1 MPSTAMKLEQR
12 VTVLER
18 ELRKVRAE
26 LKSVRKVSRQ
36 PWWTRLSGSF
46 KNDPLFDKI
55 IEAGDA
61 HRRSL
66 TRRAR

>member
-1 MPSTAMKLEQR
+1 MPSTAIKLEHR

-26 LKSVRKVSRQ
+26 LKSVRKGSRQ
-36 PWWTRLSGSF
+36 PWWTRLAGSF

>member
-18 ELRKVRAE
+18 ELRKVRSE
-26 LKSVRKVSRQ
+26 LKSVRTGSQQ
-36 PWWTRLSGSF
+36 PWWKQLAGSF
-46 KNDPLFDKI
+46 KNDPIFDEI
-55 IEAGDA
+55 IEAGHA

-66 TRRAR
+66 ARRAR